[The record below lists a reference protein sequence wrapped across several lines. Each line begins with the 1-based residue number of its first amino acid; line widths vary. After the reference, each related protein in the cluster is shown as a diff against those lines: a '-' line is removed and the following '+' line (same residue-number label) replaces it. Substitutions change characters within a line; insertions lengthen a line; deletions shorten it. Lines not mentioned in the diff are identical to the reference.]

1 MELELLKLY
10 NTLLTIET
18 KGESTITMTDC
29 LRFVDQLRRKCE
41 QSKVETINQDI

>member
-18 KGESTITMTDC
+18 KGESTITMVDC
-29 LRFVDQLRRKCE
+29 LRFVDQLRCKCE
-41 QSKVETINQDI
+41 QSKTETINQDI

>member
-18 KGESTITMTDC
+18 KGESTITMADC

-41 QSKVETINQDI
+41 EAKAETINQDI